1 MFRYAPRSLPHPP
14 SDDVEA
20 GGPGAGATAESRA
33 ARAYEARIN
42 PFAEFQQTEQEMRVR
57 NMQVGRAWHG
67 GARVTWQR
75 RARQWQSWKLG
86 AGGRPFLGL
95 YSGISQV
102 YIELG
107 LIGPASAFRL
117 ALRL

>member
-1 MFRYAPRSLPHPP
+1 MSVEMCATCHQCRYTYGFALPCDVPLSLPPPP

-57 NMQVGRAWHG
+57 NMQVGG
-67 GARVTWQR
+67 GMA
-75 RARQWQSWKLG
+75 A
-86 AGGRPFLGL
+86 
-95 YSGISQV
+95 
-102 YIELG
+102 
-107 LIGPASAFRL
+107 PA
-117 ALRL
+117 